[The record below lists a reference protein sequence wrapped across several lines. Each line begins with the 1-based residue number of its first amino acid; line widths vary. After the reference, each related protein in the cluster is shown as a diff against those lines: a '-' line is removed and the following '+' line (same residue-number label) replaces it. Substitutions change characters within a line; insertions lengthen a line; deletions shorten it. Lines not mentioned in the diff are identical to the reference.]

1 MYENAFKVTSHSLFL
16 HNRSRNEPQASSGK
30 RQSLILEDDT
40 KSQQI
45 KVWNHAPLPVSL
57 EGKIVQI
64 HSLQV
69 TDFHSAQHD
78 KTYKN
83 IESLANVEIK
93 VSLEKTS
100 GITKDCTEWQL
111 SGVYGLMVKR

>member
-1 MYENAFKVTSHSLFL
+1 MNL
-16 HNRSRNEPQASSGK
+16 EP
-30 RQSLILEDDT
+30 ILDQTEPYLGM
-40 KSQQI
+40 QI
-45 KVWNHAPLPVSL
+45 KVWNHAPLPISL

-78 KTYKN
+78 RTYKN

-93 VSLEKTS
+93 VS
-100 GITKDCTEWQL
+100 
-111 SGVYGLMVKR
+111 